1 MAKGKKRKHPGVVLI
16 RPEPA
21 LRIGW
26 RARYVDPD
34 SGKTVKES
42 LPRELTTVEGRE
54 SWAVNKAQKLAKRRT
69 ELALG
74 ARRETGTTLADAV
87 ERYFAAHKHLRPN
100 TLSGY
105 RAATDR
111 LLVWAKKTKLESAD
125 EITRAVLLEL
135 RAALIKQPKR
145 VVVEGGKR
153 GEHENASE
161 TRSPAAVNRDLRS
174 LRAVLGYLSELDLL
188 PLADGDL
195 RRALKRLALT
205 HEHIEYLRPNE
216 LHLLL
221 EAALLHDADTYVET
235 REEHAG
241 PGRQRIGTTPKY
253 DPIAPFVA
261 FVLLTG
267 CRFDEAIKLNWS
279 QVDLDALDHEGRPV
293 GEIRLAGADTKA
305 KKARTIDLGVSPA
318 LRTLL
323 AVMRPKDAKGNVFGL
338 SRATAVAAA
347 KRLRSE
353 YGAPASFTWQ
363 ALRRTCGTYLT
374 NAPGIFG
381 AASAYRS
388 AKQLGHSVQVAEKHY
403 LGLVRGIPPTATTL
417 EAAMQVETELAKSI
431 ASKY

>member
-1 MAKGKKRKHPGVVLI
+1 MLK
-16 RPEPA
+16 PEPA
-21 LRIGW
+21 KRMGW
-26 RARYVDPD
+26 RARYADPD
-34 SGKTVKES
+34 SGKVVKEA
-42 LPRELTTVEGRE
+42 LPRELTTAEGRE

-111 LLVWAKKTKLESAD
+111 LLSWAKKTKLESAD

-188 PLADGDL
+188 PHLADGDL

-205 HEHIEYLRPNE
+205 QEHIEYLRPNE
-216 LHLLL
+216 LQLLL
-221 EAALLHDADTYVET
+221 EACLLHDADTYVET

-253 DPIAPFVA
+253 EPIAPFVA

-267 CRFDEAIKLNWS
+267 CRFEEALKLDWA
-279 QVDLDALDHEGRPV
+279 QIDLDALDHEGRPA
-293 GEIRLAGADTKA
+293 GEIRLAGSETKT
-305 KKARTIDLGVSPA
+305 KKARAIDLGVSPA

-323 AVMRPKDAKGNVFGL
+323 VTMHPDRAKNGPVFGL

-347 KRLRSE
+347 KRLRAE

-388 AKQLGHSVQVAEKHY
+388 ARQLGHSVQVAEKHY
-403 LGLVRGIPPTATTL
+403 LGLVRGISPTARTV
-417 EAAMQVETELAKSI
+417 EAAMQIEELVGRVI
-431 ASKY
+431 AAV